1 MFDYCYDYDGVP
13 GYKPEMPGKKVQIY
27 VSLADNNKSLLSDT
41 TAWKNVTI
49 RTNDEM
55 SAYLSSEFSKMIAD
69 HVRDYHMGG
78 AKTFDDYDS
87 LLLAKNLSNFN
98 ISGVYNTLKI
108 YDHGRYVNSQGV
120 DYVMRFAKQS
130 QPISVI
136 PNASKTAVTNSWV
149 YRWYRLWSSGYLEHG
164 GTIAVPKYSSSYSTK
179 PENYEISVQLDWP
192 EITGDNWRN
201 APIYDYQRYST
212 SFYENSFSQLYF
224 AKDDSQAVKS
234 TISSGTLNLG
244 LKSRYSIT
252 LTPV

>member
-13 GYKPEMPGKKVQIY
+13 GYKPEMAGKKVQIY

-130 QPISVI
+130 QPINVI

-164 GTIAVPKYSSSYSTK
+164 GTIAVPKYGSSYSTK
-179 PENYEISVQLDWP
+179 PENYEISV
-192 EITGDNWRN
+192 
-201 APIYDYQRYST
+201 
-212 SFYENSFSQLYF
+212 
-224 AKDDSQAVKS
+224 
-234 TISSGTLNLG
+234 
-244 LKSRYSIT
+244 
-252 LTPV
+252 